1 MRRRVIAVG
10 IIAFLLYA
18 FVPVALVQWIALFM
32 LIVVSASAMWSRSV
46 RDNLGVARIDP
57 EQASFRFQDCEIRVR
72 LENRSRFPIAHLS
85 VTDPCGRLRADG
97 RTNAVVS
104 LGAGES
110 FTLRYQVRGMNRGIH
125 EIGPL
130 RVRGTDPLGLFP
142 WSGEAGEAGR
152 VIVYPALHPLTL
164 PYSRGLP
171 AGNLST
177 PNPVYED
184 TTRFR
189 SLRGYIRGDDPR
201 RISWKATARTG
212 ELHTTEYL
220 PALSFPLLILLNLR
234 TGHYETRR
242 RYHAVERNIEAAAAL
257 VMHARRLDQ
266 PVGLVFSGSLGKTP
280 GEYGYPAAAGYAH
293 AVELLSA
300 LARADIADG
309 RMETSLLR
317 RAAGQ
322 IPYVTRIFY
331 IGPSL
336 DAETVIALTDMARGE
351 TTLELLYANRKT
363 AERDSFVPQSVPI
376 RPISEYGAFR
386 FVG

>member
-1 MRRRVIAVG
+1 MR
-10 IIAFLLYA
+10 L
-18 FVPVALVQWIALFM
+18 
-32 LIVVSASAMWSRSV
+32 
-46 RDNLGVARIDP
+46 
-57 EQASFRFQDCEIRVR
+57 R

-97 RTNAVVS
+97 RTNAVIS
-104 LGAGES
+104 LAAGGS
-110 FTLRYQVRGMNRGIH
+110 FTLRYRVRGINRGVH
-125 EIGPL
+125 AVGPL

-142 WSGEAGEAGR
+142 WWKKAGEPAR
-152 VIVYPALHPLTL
+152 IIVYPALHPLTL

-184 TTRFR
+184 PTRFR

-212 ELHTTEYL
+212 QLQTSEYL
-220 PALSFPLLILLNLR
+220 PALSFPLMILLNLR

-257 VMHARRLDQ
+257 VMYASRLEQ
-266 PVGLVFSGSLGKTP
+266 PAGLAVSGTLDEVA
-280 GEYGYPAAAGYAH
+280 GEHGYPAAAGYAH
-293 AVELLSA
+293 AVELLGA
-300 LARADIADG
+300 LARADIAEG
-309 RMETSLLR
+309 RMDIAALR
-317 RAAGQ
+317 QAAGG
-322 IPYVTRIFY
+322 IPYGTRIFY

-336 DAETVIALTDMARGE
+336 EAEQVITLTDMARGE
-351 TTLELLYANRKT
+351 TTLELLYTNRKT
-363 AERDSFVPQSVPI
+363 AARDSFVPQSVPI
-376 RPISEYGAFR
+376 RPIPEYGAFR